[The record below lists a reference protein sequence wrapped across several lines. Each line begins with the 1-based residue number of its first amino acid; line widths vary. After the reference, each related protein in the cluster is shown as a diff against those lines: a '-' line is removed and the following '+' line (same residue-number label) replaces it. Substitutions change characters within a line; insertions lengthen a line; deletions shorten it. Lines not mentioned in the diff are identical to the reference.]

1 MSGMDIVIE
10 YNTTQRYSK
19 SGTSE
24 RCVKVLRTGML
35 SETEYYRPRY
45 GDQPGVWA
53 EDNSDGGKRKF
64 FVFSRIKSMR
74 ETTVDDLL

>member
-1 MSGMDIVIE
+1 MPGMDMIIE

-19 SGTSE
+19 SGTRE
-24 RCVKVLRTGML
+24 RCVKVLRRGML
-35 SETEYYRPRY
+35 SETEYYRAHN

-64 FVFSRIKSMR
+64 FVFSRINSMR
-74 ETTVDDLL
+74 ETIVDDLL

>member
-19 SGTSE
+19 SGTGE
-24 RCVKVLRTGML
+24 RCVKVVRRGML
-35 SETEYYRPRY
+35 SETTYYRSRLD
-45 GDQPGVWA
+45 DQPGVWA

-64 FVFSRIKSMR
+64 FVFSRIRSMR
-74 ETTVDDLL
+74 ETIIDDLL